1 MKNIYNISIYF
12 FEILI
17 HIFSL
22 FHKKSRLWVEGRKDI
37 FLKLKNELKNHNN
50 IVWFHCASLGEYEQA
65 KPVIIAYKKKY
76 PNHEILLTFF
86 SPSGYHQRKNIT
98 TVSLIFYL
106 PIDTINNARKFIS
119 IVQPIKAIFIKYEFW
134 FNYLI
139 ELKKKNITTYSIASV
154 FRKNQYFFKV
164 KWFARQL
171 GNFTHFYVQD
181 DISTKLLK
189 NINIHNSTVIG
200 DTRFDTVIYNKRK
213 ARSYPIIEN
222 FSKNKHTIIFGSIWE
237 EDLKII
243 LNYIK
248 NHSDYNY
255 IIAPHE
261 LSLCKKLT
269 QETNGTLYSQ
279 AKRFDVNNVL
289 IIDCIGILS
298 SIYKYAKMAYI
309 GGGFGKGIH
318 NILEAVTYGVPVV
331 FGPNYL
337 KFNEA
342 VELINDKGAISISNY
357 NSLVKAF
364 KKLEQI
370 NSEILFSYIQQN
382 AGATSKLIEKI

>member
-1 MKNIYNISIYF
+1 M
-12 FEILI
+12 
-17 HIFSL
+17 
-22 FHKKSRLWVEGRKDI
+22 
-37 FLKLKNELKNHNN
+37 
-50 IVWFHCASLGEYEQA
+50 
-65 KPVIIAYKKKY
+65 
-76 PNHEILLTFF
+76 
-86 SPSGYHQRKNIT
+86 
-98 TVSLIFYL
+98 
-106 PIDTINNARKFIS
+106 
-119 IVQPIKAIFIKYEFW
+119 
-134 FNYLI
+134 
-139 ELKKKNITTYSIASV
+139 
-154 FRKNQYFFKV
+154 
-164 KWFARQL
+164 
-171 GNFTHFYVQD
+171 QD
-181 DISTKLLK
+181 DISTQLLK

-213 ARSYPIIEN
+213 TSSYPIIEN

-248 NHSDYNY
+248 KHSGYNY

-298 SIYKYAKMAYI
+298 SIYKYAKIAYI

-318 NILEAVTYGVPVV
+318 NILEAVTFGVPVV

-342 VELINDKGAISISNY
+342 VELINANGAISISNY
-357 NSLVKAF
+357 SSLVNAF

-370 NSEILFSYIQQN
+370 NSEILFSYIQEN
-382 AGATSKLIEKI
+382 AGATSKLVEKI